1 VKALDGTPLEK
12 LHVLYGEWVRG
23 DYSRADIFDPD
34 VESASFG
41 VWPEGD
47 TTVRGREE
55 LSSLMEGWI
64 RTWRRPLTITAEEF
78 IQSGDRILALIRW
91 KGTGRGS
98 GVEVEAEGA
107 HLWTFRDGKAVRF
120 DVYRDRDEARAA
132 LEQPPPDG

>member
-1 VKALDGTPLEK
+1 VTAPEGTPLEK
-12 LHVLYGEWVRG
+12 LQLLYGEWVRG
-23 DYSRADIFDPD
+23 DYSRADIFDPE

-107 HLWTFRDGKAVRF
+107 HLWTFRGGLAIRF